1 MSTKK
6 KTQKWNDF
14 KNANIVSRF
23 DDGKL
28 LVNEIINKKKLKFQ
42 ENWWS
47 LKLKTYL

>member
-28 LVNEIINKKKLKFQ
+28 LVNEIINKK
-42 ENWWS
+42 NWS
-47 LKLKTYL
+47 FRKTDGHWN